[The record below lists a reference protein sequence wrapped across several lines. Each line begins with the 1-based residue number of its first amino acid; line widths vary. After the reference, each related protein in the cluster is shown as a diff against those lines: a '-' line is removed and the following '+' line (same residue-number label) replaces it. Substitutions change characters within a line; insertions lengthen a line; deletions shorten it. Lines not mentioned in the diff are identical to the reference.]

1 VPQFLGHFSWRL
13 YGRTSVNNLL
23 DSTGGHMGSIT
34 SYCVKVI
41 KDNFKLLTWLQIFV
55 IAIAPN
61 FIFFQVAN
69 ATTVAG
75 EGWTVQ
81 KRLVQGATTF
91 YDGTKSIILN
101 GKNYAATGTA
111 AITPVAGQVAK
122 MIVRTGAVIAVDLAV
137 KALIGAVDYVMDPAN
152 SQVKYYVDPAGTQCS
167 KSGTNCPGYYYL
179 FYREPGTNGAY
190 FSTVDPACTAIAA
203 YYKQTLVNV
212 DKYYQSGRL
221 SGGMCHTKTQTG
233 ASDQWAVSA
242 LLNPAYNPNAQPQKE
257 EKYLPY
263 ETVASQIISDAVA
276 NKADGKAYVSTV
288 ADTALENEKDQ
299 IVPADQVIDQLN
311 SSQAIPTTT
320 TATGTATPSATTGTG
335 TGTGTGDPTAQPA
348 PSTDITL
355 NFPIFCSWAPTV
367 CQAAQ
372 SGINFVS
379 AYMDDI
385 KALKQEYSDNPKFDD
400 KPLEFDND
408 PTPPDTT
415 ISFGGSC
422 PAPLQAPYS
431 FMGISGSIEVPFT
444 PFCRIAEVSRPVII
458 AVSAYFAALIVGGIR
473 SGDA

>member
-1 VPQFLGHFSWRL
+1 MGRYKKYLAILLMFSIHMMPF
-13 YGRTSVNNLL
+13 NL
-23 DSTGGHMGSIT
+23 
-34 SYCVKVI
+34 
-41 KDNFKLLTWLQIFV
+41 
-55 IAIAPN
+55 AR
-61 FIFFQVAN
+61 
-69 ATTVAG
+69 ATTVTA

-91 YDGTKSIILN
+91 YDGTKSVILN

-203 YYKQTLVNV
+203 YYKQTLVSV

-221 SGGMCHTKTQTG
+221 SGGMCHTKTATG
-233 ASDQWAVSA
+233 ANDQWAVSA
-242 LLNPAYNPNAQPQKE
+242 LRNPAYNPNAQPQKE

-311 SSQAIPTTT
+311 QTQAIPTSN

-348 PSTDITL
+348 PSTDISL
-355 NFPIFCSWAPTV
+355 NFPVFCSWAPTV

-372 SGINFVS
+372 TVISFPSTLQKWWDTGSKAASSTWTDIQEWVKDPENPDNTLDLDDQPQTEPNTQINF
-379 AYMDDI
+379 A
-385 KALKQEYSDNPKFDD
+385 
-400 KPLEFDND
+400 
-408 PTPPDTT
+408 T
-415 ISFGGSC
+415 SC
-422 PAPLQAPYS
+422 PAKIPLNFSWNGQSLDFS
-431 FMGISGSIEVPFT
+431 FDFSIWCESISTFVYPIVVALGALHALYI
-444 PFCRIAEVSRPVII
+444 VSGVRED
-458 AVSAYFAALIVGGIR
+458 G
-473 SGDA
+473 

>member
-1 VPQFLGHFSWRL
+1 MYFRTYTNSYKALLVCIISFFLTFTPSL
-13 YGRTSVNNLL
+13 V
-23 DSTGGHMGSIT
+23 
-34 SYCVKVI
+34 
-41 KDNFKLLTWLQIFV
+41 F
-55 IAIAPN
+55 
-61 FIFFQVAN
+61 
-69 ATTVAG
+69 ATTVTA

-203 YYKQTLVNV
+203 YYKQTLVSV

-242 LLNPAYNPNAQPQKE
+242 LLNPAYNLNQQPQKE

-263 ETVASQIISDAVA
+263 EAVASQIISDAVA
-276 NKADGKAYVSTV
+276 NKAEGKAYVSTV

-372 SGINFVS
+372 AAINFPPTVAEYWKKLNEYLNDLVKDDVTEPEQPDYEIEEPELNLGVQHYIDGPAFCPEDRHIPLSMGGQSLDIIISYS
-379 AYMDDI
+379 ALCTVAQQFRPAVILM
-385 KALKQEYSDNPKFDD
+385 
-400 KPLEFDND
+400 
-408 PTPPDTT
+408 
-415 ISFGGSC
+415 SFLAGAFIITNTG
-422 PAPLQAPYS
+422 
-431 FMGISGSIEVPFT
+431 
-444 PFCRIAEVSRPVII
+444 RRAET
-458 AVSAYFAALIVGGIR
+458 
-473 SGDA
+473 GD

>member
-1 VPQFLGHFSWRL
+1 MR
-13 YGRTSVNNLL
+13 
-23 DSTGGHMGSIT
+23 
-34 SYCVKVI
+34 
-41 KDNFKLLTWLQIFV
+41 KLLKQINVIILSFV
-55 IAIAPN
+55 LIFAPTY
-61 FIFFQVAN
+61 VL
-69 ATTVAG
+69 ATTVTA

-91 YDGTKSIILN
+91 YDGTKSVILN
-101 GKNYAATGTA
+101 GKKYAATGTA

-203 YYKQTLVNV
+203 YYKQTLVSV

-221 SGGMCHTKTQTG
+221 SGGMCHTKTATG
-233 ASDQWAVSA
+233 ANDQWAVSA

-276 NKADGKAYVSTV
+276 DKAEGKAYVSTV

-311 SSQAIPTTT
+311 STQAIPTTT

-335 TGTGTGDPTAQPA
+335 TGTGTGDPNAQPA

-372 SGINFVS
+372 TAINFPSTVEKWINEIFYDTNDLPKTDES
-379 AYMDDI
+379 DVFI
-385 KALKQEYSDNPKFDD
+385 KD
-400 KPLEFDND
+400 KPEIKQVSINWGSVCPAPVTVPL
-408 PTPPDTT
+408 
-415 ISFGGSC
+415 SFGG
-422 PAPLQAPYS
+422 
-431 FMGISGSIEVPFT
+431 ISRDITVVNYQYICDYAWIIKASINM
-444 PFCRIAEVSRPVII
+444 IASIS
-458 AVSAYFAALIVGGIR
+458 AVYIVAGR
-473 SGDA
+473 KE